1 LAWSTAHLHIHGA
14 QDGHQELPPDSVLG
28 TSGFR
33 NVYKGWVDEKTMA
46 PTRNN
51 TDMVD
56 AIKKLNSKSMQGM
69 RNGR

>member
-1 LAWSTAHLHIHGA
+1 
-14 QDGHQELPPDSVLG
+14 
-28 TSGFR
+28 
-33 NVYKGWVDEKTMA
+33 VDEKTMA